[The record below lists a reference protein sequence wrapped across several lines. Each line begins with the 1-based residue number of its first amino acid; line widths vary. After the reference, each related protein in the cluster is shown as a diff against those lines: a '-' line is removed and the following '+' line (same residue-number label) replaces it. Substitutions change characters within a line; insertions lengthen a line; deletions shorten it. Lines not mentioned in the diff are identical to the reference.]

1 MTTNTATTYTTSIST
16 TGTNSNNICFD
27 NTTTTDITGELI
39 MSNTTMYPTVVKK
52 MVSFLE
58 LEEDFNKKK
67 EPEVDPETKSTITKN
82 QRNNLVANFYE
93 DGFKKNCKELIPDI
107 KDVTVHQNRIVI
119 VEFVDG
125 TTEKAVLHPS
135 DQFSVEQGISICI
148 TKRLVGGSS
157 IYNKLID
164 RAVKVMINNDAERTK
179 KAKAEDERK
188 EYNKRR
194 NERKARRKS
203 ERREEQIELQKEAY
217 VRALREL
224 GIGG

>member
-1 MTTNTATTYTTSIST
+1 MTINTATTYTTSVST
-16 TGTNSNNICFD
+16 SGINSNNTCFD
-27 NTTTTDITGELI
+27 HMTTTGITGQSI
-39 MSNTTMYPTVVKK
+39 TSKITMNPETINKL
-52 MVSFLE
+52 VSF
-58 LEEDFNKKK
+58 LEEDFNTKK

-93 DGFKKNCKELIPDI
+93 DGFKKNCKELVPDI

>member
-1 MTTNTATTYTTSIST
+1 MTINTATTYTTSVST
-16 TGTNSNNICFD
+16 SGINSNNTCFD
-27 NTTTTDITGELI
+27 NMTTTGITGQSI
-39 MSNTTMYPTVVKK
+39 TSKITMNPETINKL
-52 MVSFLE
+52 VSF
-58 LEEDFNKKK
+58 LEEDFNTKK

-93 DGFKKNCKELIPDI
+93 DGFKKNCKELVPDI

>member
-1 MTTNTATTYTTSIST
+1 MAINTATTCTTSIST
-16 TGTNSNNICFD
+16 SGTNRNNICFD
-27 NTTTTDITGELI
+27 NATITGI
-39 MSNTTMYPTVVKK
+39 TTGSLTISAETDGL
-52 MVSFLE
+52 VST
-58 LEEDFNKKK
+58 LEEFAKKK
-67 EPEVDPETKSTITKN
+67 EPEVDPEMKSTITKN

-93 DGFKKNCKELIPDI
+93 DGFKKSCKELIPDI
-107 KDVTVHQNRIVI
+107 KDVTVYQNHVVI

>member
-1 MTTNTATTYTTSIST
+1 MTINTATTYTTSVST
-16 TGTNSNNICFD
+16 SGINSNNTCFD
-27 NTTTTDITGELI
+27 NMTTTGITGQSI
-39 MSNTTMYPTVVKK
+39 TSKITMNPEIINKL
-52 MVSFLE
+52 VSF
-58 LEEDFNKKK
+58 LEEDFNTKK

-93 DGFKKNCKELIPDI
+93 DGFKKNCKELVPDI

>member
-1 MTTNTATTYTTSIST
+1 MTINTATTYTTSVST
-16 TGTNSNNICFD
+16 SGTNSNNTCFD
-27 NTTTTDITGELI
+27 NMTTSGITGQCI
-39 MSNTTMYPTVVKK
+39 TSKITMNPATINKL
-52 MVSFLE
+52 VSFLE
-58 LEEDFNKKK
+58 EGFDKKK

-179 KAKAEDERK
+179 KAKAEDECK

>member
-1 MTTNTATTYTTSIST
+1 MATNTATTYTTSIST
-16 TGTNSNNICFD
+16 TGINSNNMCFG
-27 NTTTTDITGELI
+27 NTTITG
-39 MSNTTMYPTVVKK
+39 NTGKFITSKITINPTIINK
-52 MVSFLE
+52 MISFLE
-58 LEEDFNKKK
+58 VEEDFNTKKK
-67 EPEVDPETKSTITKN
+67 PEVDPETKSTITKN

-93 DGFKKNCKELIPDI
+93 DGFKKSCKELIPDI

>member
-1 MTTNTATTYTTSIST
+1 MTINTATTCTTRVST
-16 TGTNSNNICFD
+16 SGINSNNTCFD
-27 NTTTTDITGELI
+27 NMTTAGITGQSI
-39 MSNTTMYPTVVKK
+39 TSKITMNSATINKL
-52 MVSFLE
+52 VSF
-58 LEEDFNKKK
+58 LEEDFNTKK

-93 DGFKKNCKELIPDI
+93 DGFKKNCKELVPDI

-188 EYNKRR
+188 EYNKKR

>member
-1 MTTNTATTYTTSIST
+1 MTTNTATTYTTSVST
-16 TGTNSNNICFD
+16 TGINRNNICFD
-27 NTTTTDITGELI
+27 NTTTTGITGKFI
-39 MSNTTMYPTVVKK
+39 TSNTTINPTIINKLA
-52 MVSFLE
+52 SF
-58 LEEDFNKKK
+58 LEEDFDTKK

-93 DGFKKNCKELIPDI
+93 DGFKKNCKELIPDV

-119 VEFVDG
+119 VEFIDG

>member
-1 MTTNTATTYTTSIST
+1 MATNTATTCTTSIST
-16 TGTNSNNICFD
+16 TGINRNNICFD
-27 NTTTTDITGELI
+27 NATITGI
-39 MSNTTMYPTVVKK
+39 TTGSLTISAETDGL
-52 MVSFLE
+52 VST
-58 LEEDFNKKK
+58 LEEFAKKK
-67 EPEVDPETKSTITKN
+67 EPEVDPEMKSTITKN

-93 DGFKKNCKELIPDI
+93 DGFKKSCKELIPDI
-107 KDVTVHQNRIVI
+107 KDVTVYQNRVVI

>member
-1 MTTNTATTYTTSIST
+1 MATNTATTCTTSTST
-16 TGTNSNNICFD
+16 TGINRNNMCFD
-27 NTTTTDITGELI
+27 NMTTPGITGQFI
-39 MSNTTMYPTVVKK
+39 TSNTTMNPTIINK

-58 LEEDFNKKK
+58 LEEDFNTKK

-93 DGFKKNCKELIPDI
+93 DGFKKNCKELVPDI

-224 GIGG
+224 GVGG

>member
-1 MTTNTATTYTTSIST
+1 MTTNTATTCTTRIST
-16 TGTNSNNICFD
+16 SGINRNNICFD
-27 NTTTTDITGELI
+27 NATITGI
-39 MSNTTMYPTVVKK
+39 TTGSLTISTETDGL
-52 MVSFLE
+52 VST
-58 LEEDFNKKK
+58 LEEFAKKK
-67 EPEVDPETKSTITKN
+67 EPEVDPEMKSTITKN

-93 DGFKKNCKELIPDI
+93 DGFKKSCKELVPDI
-107 KDVTVHQNRIVI
+107 KDVTVHQNRVVI

-188 EYNKRR
+188 EYNKKR
-194 NERKARRKS
+194 NERKARRKA
-203 ERREEQIELQKEAY
+203 ERREEYIETQKEAY
-217 VRALREL
+217 IRALKEL

>member
-1 MTTNTATTYTTSIST
+1 MTTNTTTTCTTSIST
-16 TGTNSNNICFD
+16 SRINRNNICFD
-27 NTTTTDITGELI
+27 NATITGI
-39 MSNTTMYPTVVKK
+39 TTGSSTISTETDGL
-52 MVSFLE
+52 VST
-58 LEEDFNKKK
+58 LEEFAKKK
-67 EPEVDPETKSTITKN
+67 EPEVDPEMKSTITKN

-93 DGFKKNCKELIPDI
+93 DGFKKSCKELVPDI
-107 KDVTVHQNRIVI
+107 KDVTVHQNRVVI

-188 EYNKRR
+188 EYNKKR
-194 NERKARRKS
+194 NERKARRKA
-203 ERREEQIELQKEAY
+203 ERREEYIETQKEAY
-217 VRALREL
+217 IRALKEL

>member
-1 MTTNTATTYTTSIST
+1 MTTNTATTCTTRIST
-16 TGTNSNNICFD
+16 SGINRNNICFD
-27 NTTTTDITGELI
+27 NATITGI
-39 MSNTTMYPTVVKK
+39 TTGSLTISTETDGL
-52 MVSFLE
+52 VST
-58 LEEDFNKKK
+58 LEEFAKKK
-67 EPEVDPETKSTITKN
+67 EPEVDPEMKSTITKN

-93 DGFKKNCKELIPDI
+93 DGFKKSCKELVPDI
-107 KDVTVHQNRIVI
+107 KDVTVHQNRVVI

-188 EYNKRR
+188 EYNKKR
-194 NERKARRKS
+194 NERKARRKA
-203 ERREEQIELQKEAY
+203 ERREEYIETQKEAY
-217 VRALREL
+217 IRSLKEL

>member
-1 MTTNTATTYTTSIST
+1 MTINTATTCTTSVST
-16 TGTNSNNICFD
+16 SGINSNNTCFD
-27 NTTTTDITGELI
+27 NMTTVGITGQSI
-39 MSNTTMYPTVVKK
+39 TSKTTMDSATINKL
-52 MVSFLE
+52 VSF
-58 LEEDFNKKK
+58 LEEDFNTKK

-93 DGFKKNCKELIPDI
+93 DGFKKNCKELVPDI

-188 EYNKRR
+188 EYNKKR

>member
-1 MTTNTATTYTTSIST
+1 MAINTATTCTTSIST
-16 TGTNSNNICFD
+16 SGINRNNICFD
-27 NTTTTDITGELI
+27 NATITGI
-39 MSNTTMYPTVVKK
+39 TTGSLTISAETDGL
-52 MVSFLE
+52 VST
-58 LEEDFNKKK
+58 LEEFAKKK
-67 EPEVDPETKSTITKN
+67 EPEVDPEMKSTITKN

-93 DGFKKNCKELIPDI
+93 DGFKKSCKELIPDI
-107 KDVTVHQNRIVI
+107 KDVTVHQNRVVI

-125 TTEKAVLHPS
+125 TIEKAVLHPS

-188 EYNKRR
+188 EYNKKRD
-194 NERKARRKS
+194 ERKARRKA
-203 ERREEQIELQKEAY
+203 ERREEYIETQKEAY
-217 VRALREL
+217 IRALKEL

>member
-16 TGTNSNNICFD
+16 SGINRNNTCFG
-27 NTTTTDITGELI
+27 NTTIAGITTDSLTISAETDGL
-39 MSNTTMYPTVVKK
+39 
-52 MVSFLE
+52 VSI
-58 LEEDFNKKK
+58 LEEFAKKK
-67 EPEVDPETKSTITKN
+67 EPEVDPETKSAITKN

-93 DGFKKNCKELIPDI
+93 DGFKKSCKELIPDI
-107 KDVTVHQNRIVI
+107 KDVTVHQNRVVI

-179 KAKAEDERK
+179 KAKAKDERR

>member
-16 TGTNSNNICFD
+16 TGTNSNNICFG
-27 NTTTTDITGELI
+27 NTTTTGITGHLTI
-39 MSNTTMYPTVVKK
+39 STKTDGL
-52 MVSFLE
+52 VST
-58 LEEDFNKKK
+58 LEEFAKNK
-67 EPEVDPETKSTITKN
+67 EPEVDPEMKSTITKN

-93 DGFKKNCKELIPDI
+93 DGFKKSYKELIPDI
-107 KDVTVHQNRIVI
+107 KDVTVHQNRVVI

-224 GIGG
+224 GIGC

>member
-1 MTTNTATTYTTSIST
+1 MATNTATTYTTSIST
-16 TGTNSNNICFD
+16 TGINRNNRCFD
-27 NTTTTDITGELI
+27 NMTTPGITGQFI
-39 MSNTTMYPTVVKK
+39 TSNITTNPTTINKWA
-52 MVSFLE
+52 SFLE
-58 LEEDFNKKK
+58 ANFDTKK

-119 VEFVDG
+119 VEFIDG

-179 KAKAEDERK
+179 TAKAEDERK

>member
-1 MTTNTATTYTTSIST
+1 MTTNTTTTCTTSIST
-16 TGTNSNNICFD
+16 SGINRNNICFD
-27 NTTTTDITGELI
+27 NATITGI
-39 MSNTTMYPTVVKK
+39 TTGSLTISTETDGL
-52 MVSFLE
+52 VSTS
-58 LEEDFNKKK
+58 EEFAKKK
-67 EPEVDPETKSTITKN
+67 EPEVDPEMKSTITKN

-93 DGFKKNCKELIPDI
+93 DGFKKSCKELVPDI
-107 KDVTVHQNRIVI
+107 KDVTVHQNRVVI

-188 EYNKRR
+188 EYNKKR
-194 NERKARRKS
+194 NERKARRKA
-203 ERREEQIELQKEAY
+203 ERREEYIETQKEAY
-217 VRALREL
+217 IRALKEL

>member
-1 MTTNTATTYTTSIST
+1 MAINTATTYTTSIST
-16 TGTNSNNICFD
+16 TGINSNNTCFD
-27 NTTTTDITGELI
+27 NMTTSGVTDQFITSKI
-39 MSNTTMYPTVVKK
+39 TMNPATINRW
-52 MVSFLE
+52 VSFLE
-58 LEEDFNKKK
+58 ENFNTKK
-67 EPEVDPETKSTITKN
+67 EPEVDPETKSIITKN

-224 GIGG
+224 GIGC

>member
-16 TGTNSNNICFD
+16 TGTNSNNICFG
-27 NTTTTDITGELI
+27 NTTTTGITGQFI
-39 MSNTTMYPTVVKK
+39 KSNTKMDPTIINK

-58 LEEDFNKKK
+58 LEEDFNEKK

-119 VEFVDG
+119 VEFTDG
-125 TTEKAVLHPS
+125 TSEKAVLHPE

-179 KAKAEDERK
+179 KAKAEDERR

>member
-27 NTTTTDITGELI
+27 KTTTTDITGELI
-39 MSNTTMYPTVVKK
+39 MSNTTMYPTVVNK

-67 EPEVDPETKSTITKN
+67 EPEVDPKTKSTITKN

-125 TTEKAVLHPS
+125 TTEKAALHPS

-179 KAKAEDERK
+179 KAKAEDERR

-203 ERREEQIELQKEAY
+203 ERCEEQIELQKEAY

>member
-1 MTTNTATTYTTSIST
+1 MTINTATTCTTNVST
-16 TGTNSNNICFD
+16 SGINSNNTCFD
-27 NTTTTDITGELI
+27 NMTTVGITGQSI
-39 MSNTTMYPTVVKK
+39 TSKITMDSATINKL
-52 MVSFLE
+52 VSF
-58 LEEDFNKKK
+58 LEEDFNTKK

-93 DGFKKNCKELIPDI
+93 DGFKKNCKELVPDI

-188 EYNKRR
+188 EYNKKR

>member
-1 MTTNTATTYTTSIST
+1 MTTNTATTYTTSVST
-16 TGTNSNNICFD
+16 TGINRNNMCFD
-27 NTTTTDITGELI
+27 NMTTPDITSKFI
-39 MSNTTMYPTVVKK
+39 TSNITVNPAIINKL
-52 MVSFLE
+52 VSF
-58 LEEDFNKKK
+58 LEEDFNTKK

-93 DGFKKNCKELIPDI
+93 DGFKKNCKELVPDI

>member
-1 MTTNTATTYTTSIST
+1 MATNTAITCTTSIST
-16 TGTNSNNICFD
+16 TGINRNNMCFD
-27 NTTTTDITGELI
+27 NMTTLGITGQFI
-39 MSNTTMYPTVVKK
+39 TSNTTMNPTII
-52 MVSFLE
+52 
-58 LEEDFNKKK
+58 NKWAAFSEADSDTKK

-93 DGFKKNCKELIPDI
+93 DGFKKSCKELIPDI
-107 KDVTVHQNRIVI
+107 KDVTVHQNRVVI

-224 GIGG
+224 GSGG

>member
-1 MTTNTATTYTTSIST
+1 MTTNTTTTYTTSIST
-16 TGTNSNNICFD
+16 SGINRNNTCFG
-27 NTTTTDITGELI
+27 NTTIAGITTGSLTISTETDGL
-39 MSNTTMYPTVVKK
+39 
-52 MVSFLE
+52 VSI
-58 LEEDFNKKK
+58 LEEFAKKK
-67 EPEVDPETKSTITKN
+67 EPEVDPEMKSTITKN

-93 DGFKKNCKELIPDI
+93 DGFKKNCKELVPDI
-107 KDVTVHQNRIVI
+107 KDVTVHQNRVVI

-188 EYNKRR
+188 EYNKKR
-194 NERKARRKS
+194 NERKARRKA
-203 ERREEQIELQKEAY
+203 ERREEQIEIQKEAY
-217 VRALREL
+217 VRALREV
-224 GIGG
+224 GVGG